1 MKRNR
6 TKLLLV
12 CVLFFTALFYY
23 LIPFYKLTQTITGN
37 SPLRLIFLNDRFK
50 TTENIVNILL
60 LGKGDAIHDG
70 PNLTDSILVASYN
83 ILEKKIFLISI
94 PRDVWSSTLE
104 EKVNAA
110 YAFGEAKQKGGGM
123 ILAKSEIGAVV
134 DLPIHYAVVID
145 FDKFSE
151 TIDLLG
157 GLDIAVQHAF
167 TDAKYPI
174 KGKENDTC
182 NGDIEYECRYETI
195 RFEKGEQHMDGQ
207 TALKYARSRN
217 AQGEQGTDF
226 ARGQRQQMIIGA
238 LANKMLGVIKSGN
251 AKKIEALYVKLNS
264 AIERDIE
271 NESAA
276 FLAKKYVLSRNVELI
291 NIPLSQ
297 ELFEIP
303 PVDDYYGKY
312 VLVPKNNDFPELHKH
327 ILCKLGKSA
336 C

>member
-6 TKLLLV
+6 IKILLLCFV
-12 CVLFFTALFYY
+12 AFAALAYF
-23 LIPFYKLTQTITGN
+23 LIPFYRLAGKITGH
-37 SPLRLIFLNDRFK
+37 SPLRLIFLNNRFK
-50 TTENIVNILL
+50 TTDNKVNILL

-70 PNLTDSILVASYN
+70 PNLTDSIIVASYD
-83 ILEKKIFLISI
+83 ISQKKIFTISI

-151 TIDLLG
+151 IIDLLG
-157 GLDIAVQHAF
+157 GLDITVAHAF
-167 TDAKYPI
+167 VDNEYPI
-174 KGKENDTC
+174 KGKENDEC
-182 NGDIEYECRYETI
+182 NGDEEYKCRYETI
-195 RFEKGEQHMDGQ
+195 RFEKGQQHMDGQ

-217 AQGEQGTDF
+217 AKGEQGSDF
-226 ARGQRQQMIIGA
+226 ARGQRQQLIIGA
-238 LANKMLGVIKSGN
+238 LANKILGVIKSGS
-251 AKKIEALYVKLNS
+251 AKKLEALYVELDS

-271 NESAA
+271 NEASA
-276 FLAKKYVLSRNVELI
+276 FLVKKYFLARKTALI
-291 NIPLSQ
+291 NIPLS
-297 ELFEIP
+297 EDLFEIP
-303 PVDDYYGKY
+303 SVDDYFGKY
-312 VLVPKNNDFPELHKH
+312 VLVPKDYDFPALHKY
-327 ILCKLGKSA
+327 IRCKMDENG